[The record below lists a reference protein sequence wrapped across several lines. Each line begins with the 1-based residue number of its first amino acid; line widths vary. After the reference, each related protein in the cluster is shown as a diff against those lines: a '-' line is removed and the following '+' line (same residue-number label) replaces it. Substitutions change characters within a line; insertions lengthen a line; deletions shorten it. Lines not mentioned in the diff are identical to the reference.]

1 MSNSRVLITNSD
13 IVILAHGKDYDKA
26 VFVVFS
32 AGKKDYSDVL
42 KDHGAFI
49 DVCSKMNIN
58 LDVELVRVDE
68 PGEKPF
74 RSALSTLWK
83 YYREYD
89 EIHVYITPTEK
100 TASTTLLA
108 LATLSLPVDSKKI
121 RLIAEDIGSRV
132 ELNVNNYVK
141 FLTLDEVEKKII
153 WYLMIWGDAK
163 LSEIA
168 RALNKSKTTIYK
180 KLKKLE
186 KLSLVKQTETYT
198 YRAENLINVYATI

>member
-1 MSNSRVLITNSD
+1 MSKVLITNSD
-13 IVILAHGKDYDKA
+13 IIILAHSKDYDKA

-32 AGKKDYSDVL
+32 AGKKDYNDVL
-42 KDHGAFI
+42 KDHEGFI
-49 DVCSKMNIN
+49 GVCSKMNIN

-74 RSALSTLWK
+74 RSTLSTLWK

-100 TASTTLLA
+100 TVSTTMLI
-108 LATLSLPVDSKKI
+108 LATLSLPINAKRVK
-121 RLIAEDIGSRV
+121 LIAEDIDSRV
-132 ELNVNNYVK
+132 ELNVNDFVK

-198 YRAENLINVYATI
+198 YRAEKFISVYSVM

>member
-1 MSNSRVLITNSD
+1 VSRVLVSNSD
-13 IVILAHGKDYDKA
+13 IIILAHGKDYSKSVYV
-26 VFVVFS
+26 VFVM
-32 AGKKDYSDVL
+32 GKKDYNDVL
-42 KDHGAFI
+42 KDHRAFI

-74 RSALSTLWK
+74 RSTLSTLWK

-100 TASTTLLA
+100 TVSTTLLA
-108 LATLSLPVDSKKI
+108 LATLSLPVDDRKVK
-121 RLIAEDIGSRV
+121 LIAEDIDSRV
-132 ELNVNNYVK
+132 ELNVNDFVK
-141 FLTLDEVEKKII
+141 FLTLDEVEKKIV
-153 WYLMIWGDAK
+153 WYLQIWGDAK

-168 RALNKSKTTIYK
+168 RALQASKTTIYK

-198 YRAENLINVYATI
+198 YRAEKFISVYSVM